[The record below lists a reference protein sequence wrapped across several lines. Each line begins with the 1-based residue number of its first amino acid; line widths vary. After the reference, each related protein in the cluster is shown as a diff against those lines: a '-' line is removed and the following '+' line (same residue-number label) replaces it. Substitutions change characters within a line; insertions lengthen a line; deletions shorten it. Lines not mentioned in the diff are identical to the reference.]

1 MRIFLRIIKSVPV
14 KIILFRIYKRIFKKS
29 YENYSRKEYRGYNSK
44 NYFTPI
50 LKKVS
55 IEEFKQDNY
64 SNFKVF
70 EYKLQAF
77 KSKRKPQL
85 LDMHSS
91 YSNRLFKVISD
102 DYQYFDWQIDVKSGY
117 RFNIHQN
124 SNRQDILSGVD
135 IKIPWEFGRMQHLPC
150 LAFEILKGKID
161 LKEYKDQ
168 ILDFIASNPVGMGAQ
183 WVCCMDIGIRLSNL
197 LISFDLLF
205 HIIQEDKWFCGVFIN
220 SVDAHV
226 KFIIKHIE
234 YKEGLTGNHY
244 LFNLIG
250 LLFTATYLKSNDEI
264 NKLKSFAIK
273 ELQQEM
279 IKQFFNDGGH
289 FEGSTAYHCLSTEV
303 MIYATALMLRNGIEL
318 SEEYINRLYLSGK
331 LISDISK
338 SNDEISQ
345 FGDNDSGRL
354 FFFNNHNSLKYRNL
368 LSAFSSLFQDVKYE
382 LDLDENHFERYF
394 ISILSEGNSISF
406 SRDYCKEYISG
417 SFIELAYQDQYI
429 LPFNININL
438 DNIKFISYTE
448 FGLNIFKSDS
458 FYLAISSI
466 SNSKMHHSW
475 GHVHNDKLSF
485 ELRVNNNDLVK
496 DPGSYCYKSDI
507 EMRNLFRGR
516 DAHHSIIV
524 DKIEQNKWI
533 DNELGI
539 FYLDR
544 ESKCRVIDITNNSIT
559 LEARYYGVHHIRKFI
574 ITNSKLIVNDYCN
587 KPFEININKFKNY
600 SPSYGSLVKVL

>member
-14 KIILFRIYKRIFKKS
+14 KIILFRIYKRIFNKS

-55 IEEFKQDNY
+55 IEEFKLDNY
-64 SNFKVF
+64 SHFKVF
-70 EYKLQAF
+70 EYKLQVF
-77 KSKRKPQL
+77 KSNRKPQL

-91 YSNRLFKVISD
+91 YSNRLFKEISD

-117 RFNIHQN
+117 RFNIHKNSSRQN
-124 SNRQDILSGVD
+124 ILSGVD

-161 LKEYKDQ
+161 LNEYKDQ
-168 ILDFIASNPVGMGAQ
+168 ILDFIASNPIGMGAQ
-183 WVCCMDIGIRLSNL
+183 WACCMDIGIRLSNL
-197 LISFDLLF
+197 LISFDLLY
-205 HIIQEDKWFCGVFIN
+205 HILQEDKWFCGVFIN
-220 SVDAHV
+220 SIDAHA

-279 IKQFFNDGGH
+279 LKQFFNDGGH

-354 FFFNNHNSLKYRNL
+354 FFFNNHNSLKYGNI

-382 LDLDENHFERYF
+382 LDLDGNNFERNF
-394 ISILSEGNSISF
+394 ISILSDGNSIPF
-406 SRDYCKEYISG
+406 SRDHCKEYISG

-448 FGLNIFKSDS
+448 FGLNIFKSES

-533 DNELGI
+533 DNKSGI

-544 ESKCRVIDITNNSIT
+544 ESKCKVIDITNNSIT

-574 ITNSKLIVNDYCN
+574 ITPSKLIVNDYCN

>member
-14 KIILFRIYKRIFKKS
+14 KIILFRIYKRIFNKS

-55 IEEFKQDNY
+55 IEEFKLDNY
-64 SNFKVF
+64 SHFKVF
-70 EYKLQAF
+70 KYKLQVF

-91 YSNRLFKVISD
+91 YSNRLFKEISD

-117 RFNIHQN
+117 RFNIHKN
-124 SNRQDILSGVD
+124 SSRQDILSGVD

-161 LKEYKDQ
+161 LNEYKDQ
-168 ILDFIASNPVGMGAQ
+168 ILDFIASNPIGMGAQ
-183 WVCCMDIGIRLSNL
+183 WACCMDIGIRLSNL
-197 LISFDLLF
+197 LISFDLLY
-205 HIIQEDKWFCGVFIN
+205 HILQEDKWFCGVFIN
-220 SVDAHV
+220 SIDAHA

-279 IKQFFNDGGH
+279 LKQFFNDGGH

-354 FFFNNHNSLKYRNL
+354 FFFNNHNSLKYGNI

-382 LDLDENHFERYF
+382 LDLDGNNFERNF
-394 ISILSEGNSISF
+394 ISILSDGNSIPF
-406 SRDYCKEYISG
+406 SRDHCKEYISG

-448 FGLNIFKSDS
+448 FGLNIFKSES

-507 EMRNLFRGR
+507 EMRNSFRGR

-533 DNELGI
+533 DNKSGI

-544 ESKCRVIDITNNSIT
+544 ESKCKVIDITNNSIT

-574 ITNSKLIVNDYCN
+574 ITPSKLIVNDYCN